1 MAGSK
6 KVRYKK
12 IQIHANARP
21 ERVVQFCLVVKLHE
35 KNKINSTSFFC

>member
-6 KVRYKK
+6 EVRYKK

-21 ERVVQFCLVVKLHE
+21 ERVAQFCLVVKLHE
-35 KNKINSTSFFC
+35 KKK